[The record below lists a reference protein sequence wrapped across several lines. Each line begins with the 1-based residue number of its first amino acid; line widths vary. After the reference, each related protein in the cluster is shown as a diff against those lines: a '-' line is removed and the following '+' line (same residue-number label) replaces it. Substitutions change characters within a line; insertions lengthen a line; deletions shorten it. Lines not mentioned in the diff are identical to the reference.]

1 MNNPEN
7 RPLLVNG
14 TETLSAGELHDML
27 MKYSQS
33 GFMYPLCAE
42 LKYVAKFLL
51 KQQGEID
58 TYKSQNGSQI
68 DTYRYKELTDEEIKD
83 FLATFP
89 IIFTVDDLC
98 TFARAIL
105 RKAQE

>member
-7 RPLLVNG
+7 KPLLVNG
-14 TETLSAGELHDML
+14 TETPSAGELHDML
-27 MKYSQS
+27 MEYSQS
-33 GFMYPLCAE
+33 GFIYPLCAE

-51 KQQGEID
+51 KQQAEID

-68 DTYRYKELTDEEIKD
+68 DTYRYKELTDDEILQIWKEFD
-83 FLATFP
+83 ENDADNWF
-89 IIFTVDDLC
+89 IEI
-98 TFARAIL
+98 ARAIL